1 MYNVLGNDLS
11 LTKARSLIILVTML
25 LFLSACQEP
34 ANTVTIPSE
43 AETAVTDESDRNAA
57 YETDAYPAPSQIDP
71 AYPGP
76 TLPDEDSIVRRT
88 PDPAFDPD
96 RPVPTP
102 PADKVTLTGFAFS
115 TILNEMLVEWP
126 VFLAEVYRNPE
137 NDGAYVFDTA
147 SSPYTL
153 TDASGRF
160 IFTNLEPGE
169 YVIVV
174 GSIEVN
180 RYEIIAEP
188 NGRPKVINVSPGEL
202 LDLSTL
208 QVELE

>member
-1 MYNVLGNDLS
+1 MYNILGDNF
-11 LTKARSLIILVTML
+11 SLIKIGSLVVFVTILFVV
-25 LFLSACQEP
+25 ACQDIGNV
-34 ANTVTIPSE
+34 ATVPT
-43 AETAVTDESDRNAA
+43 ETAVTGELAPETTNES
-57 YETDAYPAPSQIDP
+57 DAYPAPPQTDF

-76 TLPDEDSIVRRT
+76 ALPDEGSIVQRT
-88 PDPAFDPD
+88 PDPAFDPNL
-96 RPVPTP
+96 PVPTP
-102 PADKVTLTGFAFS
+102 PADKVTITGFAFS

-153 TDASGRF
+153 TNAGGRF

-188 NGRPKVINVSPGEL
+188 NGRPKVVNVSPGEL